1 MTLNFNWDN
10 EKAKVNIRKHGVSF
24 KDAATVFDDP
34 FSITLDD
41 TLHSQE
47 EDRFL
52 IIGYSQQQKLL
63 VVVYTYRGN
72 NIRIISARIATRRE
86 RKIYEQG
93 N

>member
-1 MTLNFNWDN
+1 MTIDFDWDN

-24 KDAATVFDDP
+24 TDATTVFDDP
-34 FSITLDD
+34 LSITLDD

-52 IIGYSQQQKLL
+52 IIGYSQQQMLL
-63 VVVYTYRGN
+63 VVAYTYRGN